1 MNPQIRK
8 LLTPEILSTVNG
20 LELVARVIVEGYM
33 SGGNPSQSVG
43 AGQEF
48 SQYRSYEPGD
58 DLRQLDWKMFAR
70 SERYYI
76 KQSEIET
83 NITVKLM
90 LDASRS
96 MEHTEG
102 GVSKL
107 QMARVMIAALA
118 FLARKQ
124 SDTFGLYAVNDQHI
138 TVVQPRFEQQQY
150 IRFLNELIG
159 IKAESTW
166 KKGNGL
172 EHIYS
177 HQGKEMILFFT
188 DMYDTGGD
196 LQDFIRRLKTP
207 RNEVI
212 VFHLMGRDELEL
224 NYDTQLTFEDLETG
238 ERLKADP
245 AAQQAVYRRKMS
257 EWMDATRD
265 WMLQKQ
271 VVYQPVYIDEPAPDV
286 LRTFLKV
293 RKKMIR

>member
-1 MNPQIRK
+1 MNPQIRQ

-83 NITVKLM
+83 NITVKFM

-96 MEHTEG
+96 MEHAEG
-102 GVSKL
+102 GVSKM
-107 QMARVMIAALA
+107 QMAKVLIAALA

-138 TVVQPRFEQQQY
+138 TAVQPRFDQQQY
-150 IRFLNELIG
+150 IRFLNELIK

-166 KKGNGL
+166 KTGNGL

-188 DMYDTGGD
+188 DMYDNEGD
-196 LQDFIRRLKTP
+196 LQDFIRKLKTP

-212 VFHLMGRDELEL
+212 VFHMIGREELEL
-224 NYDTQLTFEDLETG
+224 NYSTQLTFEDLETG
-238 ERLKADP
+238 ERLKVDSP
-245 AAQQAVYRRKMS
+245 AQQSVYRKKMGD
-257 EWMDATRD
+257 WVDATRD

-271 VVYQPVYIDEPAPDV
+271 VIYQPTYLDDPAPEM
-286 LRTFLKV
+286 LRTFLKA
-293 RKKMIR
+293 RKSMIR

>member
-1 MNPQIRK
+1 MNPQIRQ

-83 NITVKLM
+83 NITVKFM

-96 MEHTEG
+96 MEHAEG
-102 GVSKL
+102 GVSKM
-107 QMARVMIAALA
+107 QMAKVLIAALA

-124 SDTFGLYAVNDQHI
+124 SDTFGLFSVNDLNI
-138 TVVQPRFEQQQY
+138 TAVQPRFDQQQY
-150 IRFLNELIG
+150 IRFLNELIK

-166 KKGNGL
+166 KTDNGL

-188 DMYDTGGD
+188 DMYDNEGD
-196 LQDFIRRLKTP
+196 LQDFIRKLKTP

-212 VFHLMGRDELEL
+212 VFHMIGREELEL
-224 NYDTQLTFEDLETG
+224 NYSTQLTFEDLETG
-238 ERLKADP
+238 ERLKVDSP
-245 AAQQAVYRRKMS
+245 AQQSVYRKKMGD
-257 EWMDATRD
+257 WVDATRD

-271 VVYQPVYIDEPAPDV
+271 VIYQPTYLDDPAPEV
-286 LRTFLKV
+286 LRTFLKA
-293 RKKMIR
+293 RKSMIR

>member
-1 MNPQIRK
+1 VNPQIRQ

-83 NITVKLM
+83 NITVKFM

-96 MEHTEG
+96 MEHAEG
-102 GVSKL
+102 GVSKI
-107 QMARVMIAALA
+107 QMAKVLIAALA

-124 SDTFGLYAVNDQHI
+124 SDTFGLFSVNDLDI
-138 TVVQPRFEQQQY
+138 TAVQPRFDQQQY
-150 IRFLNELIG
+150 IRFLNELIK

-166 KKGNGL
+166 KIGNGL

-188 DMYDTGGD
+188 DMYDNEGN
-196 LQDFIRRLKTP
+196 LHDFIRKLKTP

-212 VFHLMGRDELEL
+212 VFHLIGREELEL
-224 NYDTQLTFEDLETG
+224 NYSTQLTFEDLETG
-238 ERLKADP
+238 ERLKVDSP
-245 AAQQAVYRRKMS
+245 AQQSIYRKKMS
-257 EWMDATRD
+257 DWIDATRD

-271 VVYQPVYIDEPAPDV
+271 VIYQPTYLDDPAPEV
-286 LRTFLKV
+286 LRTFLKA
-293 RKKMIR
+293 RKSMIR

>member
-1 MNPQIRK
+1 MNPQIRQ
-8 LLTPEILSTVNG
+8 LLTPEVLSTVNG

-83 NITVKLM
+83 NITVKFM

-96 MEHTEG
+96 MEHAEG
-102 GVSKL
+102 GLSKL
-107 QMARVMIAALA
+107 QMSKVMIAALA

-138 TVVQPRFEQQQY
+138 TAVHPRFEQQQF
-150 IRFLNELIG
+150 IRFLNELIA

-177 HQGKEMILFFT
+177 HHAKEMILFFT
-188 DMYDTGGD
+188 DMYDDSGD
-196 LQDFIRRLKTP
+196 IQQFVGRLKTP

-212 VFHLMGRDELEL
+212 VFHLLGKNELALDYESQ
-224 NYDTQLTFEDLETG
+224 YTFEDLETG
-238 ERLKADP
+238 EKLKVDAV
-245 AAQQAVYRRKMS
+245 AQQKAYRQKMES
-257 EWMDATRD
+257 WLAATRD

-271 VVYQPVYIDEPAPDV
+271 VVYQPVNLEDPVTGV

-293 RKKMIR
+293 RKSMIR

>member
-1 MNPQIRK
+1 VNPQIRQ

-83 NITVKLM
+83 NITVKFM

-96 MEHTEG
+96 MEHAEG
-102 GVSKL
+102 GVSKI
-107 QMARVMIAALA
+107 QMAKVLIAALA

-124 SDTFGLYAVNDQHI
+124 SDTFGLFSVNDLHI
-138 TVVQPRFEQQQY
+138 TAVQPRFDQQQY
-150 IRFLNELIG
+150 IRFLNELIK

-166 KKGNGL
+166 KKANGL

-188 DMYDTGGD
+188 DMYDSEGD
-196 LQDFIRRLKTP
+196 LHDFIRKLKTP

-212 VFHLMGRDELEL
+212 VFHLIGREELEL
-224 NYDTQLTFEDLETG
+224 NYSTQLTFEDLETG
-238 ERLKADP
+238 ERLKVDSP
-245 AAQQAVYRRKMS
+245 TQQSVYRKKMGD
-257 EWMDATRD
+257 WVDATRD

-271 VVYQPVYIDEPAPDV
+271 VIYQPTYLDDPAPEV
-286 LRTFLKV
+286 LRTFLKA
-293 RKKMIR
+293 RKSMIR

>member
-48 SQYRSYEPGD
+48 SQYRSYQAGD

-83 NITVKLM
+83 NITVKFM
-90 LDASRS
+90 LDASHS
-96 MEHTEG
+96 MDHTEG
-102 GVSKL
+102 GISKL
-107 QMARVMIAALA
+107 QMARVMIAALGY
-118 FLARKQ
+118 LARKQ

-150 IRFLNELIG
+150 IRFLNELIK

-172 EHIYS
+172 EQIYS

-188 DMYDTGGD
+188 DMYDAGGD

-212 VFHLMGRDELEL
+212 VFHLIGREELEL
-224 NYDTQLTFEDLETG
+224 NYSTQLTFEDLETG
-238 ERLKADP
+238 ERLKVDP
-245 AAQQAVYRRKMS
+245 SAQQTTYRQKFND
-257 EWMDATRD
+257 WIDTTRD

-271 VVYQPVYIDEPAPDV
+271 VVYQPVYIDHPASDI

-293 RKKMIR
+293 RKTMIR

>member
-1 MNPQIRK
+1 MNPQIRQ

-83 NITVKLM
+83 NITVKFM

-96 MEHTEG
+96 MEHAEG
-102 GVSKL
+102 GVSKM
-107 QMARVMIAALA
+107 QMAKVLIAALA

-124 SDTFGLYAVNDQHI
+124 SDTFGLFSVNDLHI
-138 TVVQPRFEQQQY
+138 TAVQPRFDQQQY
-150 IRFLNELIG
+150 IRFLNELIK

-188 DMYDTGGD
+188 DMYDNEGD
-196 LQDFIRRLKTP
+196 LQDFIRKLKTP

-212 VFHLMGRDELEL
+212 VFHLMGREELEL
-224 NYDTQLTFEDLETG
+224 NYSTQLTFEDLETG
-238 ERLKADP
+238 DRLKVDA
-245 AAQQAVYRRKMS
+245 AAQQNTYRKKMG
-257 EWMDATRD
+257 EWVDGTRD

-271 VVYQPVYIDEPAPDV
+271 VIYQPTYLDDPAPEV
-286 LRTFLKV
+286 LRTFLKARKSMV
-293 RKKMIR
+293 R

>member
-1 MNPQIRK
+1 VNPQIRQ

-83 NITVKLM
+83 NITVKFM

-96 MEHTEG
+96 MEHADG
-102 GVSKL
+102 GVSKI
-107 QMARVMIAALA
+107 QMAKVLIAALA

-124 SDTFGLYAVNDQHI
+124 SDTFGLFSVNDLHI
-138 TVVQPRFEQQQY
+138 TAVQPRFDQQQY
-150 IRFLNELIG
+150 IRFLNELIK

-166 KKGNGL
+166 KKANGL

-188 DMYDTGGD
+188 DMYDSEGD
-196 LQDFIRRLKTP
+196 LHDFIRKLKTP

-212 VFHLMGRDELEL
+212 VFHLIGREELEL
-224 NYDTQLTFEDLETG
+224 NYSTQLTFEDLETG
-238 ERLKADP
+238 ERLKVDSP
-245 AAQQAVYRRKMS
+245 TQQSVYRKKMGD
-257 EWMDATRD
+257 WVDATRD

-271 VVYQPVYIDEPAPDV
+271 VIYQPTYLDDPAPEV
-286 LRTFLKV
+286 LRTFLKA
-293 RKKMIR
+293 RKSMIR

>member
-1 MNPQIRK
+1 
-8 LLTPEILSTVNG
+8 

-83 NITVKLM
+83 NITVKFM

-96 MEHTEG
+96 MEHAEG
-102 GVSKL
+102 GVSKM
-107 QMARVMIAALA
+107 QMAKVLIAALA

-124 SDTFGLYAVNDQHI
+124 SDTFGLFSVNDLHI
-138 TVVQPRFEQQQY
+138 TAVQPRFDHQQY
-150 IRFLNELIG
+150 IRFLNELIK

-166 KKGNGL
+166 KTGNGL

-188 DMYDTGGD
+188 DMYDNDGD
-196 LQDFIRRLKTP
+196 LQDFIRKLKTP

-212 VFHLMGRDELEL
+212 VFHLMGREEQEL
-224 NYDTQLTFEDLETG
+224 NYSTQLTFEDLETG
-238 ERLKADP
+238 ERLKVDT
-245 AAQQAVYRRKMS
+245 AAQQSAYRKKMG
-257 EWMDATRD
+257 EWVDATRD

-271 VVYQPVYIDEPAPDV
+271 VIYQPTYLDDPAPEV
-286 LRTFLKV
+286 LRTFLKA
-293 RKKMIR
+293 RKSMIR

>member
-1 MNPQIRK
+1 MNPQIRQ

-83 NITVKLM
+83 NITVKFM

-96 MEHTEG
+96 MEHAEG
-102 GVSKL
+102 DVSKM
-107 QMARVMIAALA
+107 QMAKVLIAALA

-124 SDTFGLYAVNDQHI
+124 SDTFGLFSVNDLHI
-138 TVVQPRFEQQQY
+138 TAVHPRFDQQQY
-150 IRFLNELIG
+150 IRFLNELIK

-188 DMYDTGGD
+188 DMYDNDGD
-196 LQDFIRRLKTP
+196 LQDFIRKLKTP

-212 VFHLMGRDELEL
+212 VFHLIGREELEL
-224 NYDTQLTFEDLETG
+224 SYSTQLTFEDLETG
-238 ERLKADP
+238 ERLKVDSS
-245 AAQQAVYRRKMS
+245 AQQSVYRKKMS
-257 EWMDATRD
+257 DWVDATRD

-271 VVYQPVYIDEPAPDV
+271 VIYQPTYLDDPAPEV
-286 LRTFLKV
+286 LRTFLKA
-293 RKKMIR
+293 RKSMIR

>member
-1 MNPQIRK
+1 MNPQIRQ

-76 KQSEIET
+76 KQSEVET
-83 NITVKLM
+83 NITVKFM

-96 MEHTEG
+96 MEHAEG
-102 GVSKL
+102 GVSKI
-107 QMARVMIAALA
+107 QMAKVLIAALA

-124 SDTFGLYAVNDQHI
+124 SDTFGLFSVNDLHI
-138 TVVQPRFEQQQY
+138 TAVQPRFDQQQY
-150 IRFLNELIG
+150 IRFLNELIK

-188 DMYDTGGD
+188 DMYDSEGD
-196 LQDFIRRLKTP
+196 LHDFIRKLKTP

-212 VFHLMGRDELEL
+212 VFHLMGREELEL
-224 NYDTQLTFEDLETG
+224 NYSTQLTFEDLETG
-238 ERLKADP
+238 ERLKVDSP
-245 AAQQAVYRRKMS
+245 AQQSVYRKKMG
-257 EWMDATRD
+257 EWIDATRD

-271 VVYQPVYIDEPAPDV
+271 VIYQPTYLDDPAPEV
-286 LRTFLKV
+286 LRTFLKA
-293 RKKMIR
+293 RKSMIR

>member
-1 MNPQIRK
+1 MNPQIRQ

-83 NITVKLM
+83 NITVKFM

-96 MEHTEG
+96 MEHAEG
-102 GVSKL
+102 GVSKI
-107 QMARVMIAALA
+107 QMAKVLIAALA

-124 SDTFGLYAVNDQHI
+124 SDTFGLFSVNDLHI
-138 TVVQPRFEQQQY
+138 TAVHPRFDQQQY
-150 IRFLNELIG
+150 IRFLNELIK

-166 KKGNGL
+166 KTGNGL

-188 DMYDTGGD
+188 DMYDNEGD
-196 LQDFIRRLKTP
+196 LHDFIRKLKTP

-212 VFHLMGRDELEL
+212 VFHLIGREELEL
-224 NYDTQLTFEDLETG
+224 NYSTQLTFEDLETG
-238 ERLKADP
+238 ERLKVDSP
-245 AAQQAVYRRKMS
+245 AQQSAYRKKMS
-257 EWMDATRD
+257 EWVDATRD

-271 VVYQPVYIDEPAPDV
+271 VIYQPTYLDDPAPEV
-286 LRTFLKV
+286 LRTFLKA
-293 RKKMIR
+293 RKSMIR

>member
-1 MNPQIRK
+1 MNPQIRQ

-83 NITVKLM
+83 NITVKFM

-96 MEHTEG
+96 MEHAEG
-102 GVSKL
+102 GVSKI
-107 QMARVMIAALA
+107 QMAKVLIAALA

-124 SDTFGLYAVNDQHI
+124 SDTFGLFSVNDLDI
-138 TVVQPRFEQQQY
+138 TAVQPRFDQQQY
-150 IRFLNELIG
+150 IRFLNELIK

-166 KKGNGL
+166 KIGNGL

-188 DMYDTGGD
+188 DMYDNEGN
-196 LQDFIRRLKTP
+196 LHDFIRKLKTP

-212 VFHLMGRDELEL
+212 VFHLIGREELEL
-224 NYDTQLTFEDLETG
+224 NYSTQLTFEDLETG
-238 ERLKADP
+238 ERLKVDSP
-245 AAQQAVYRRKMS
+245 AQQSVYRKKMG
-257 EWMDATRD
+257 EWIDATRD

-271 VVYQPVYIDEPAPDV
+271 VIYQPTYLDDPAPEV
-286 LRTFLKV
+286 LRTFLKA
-293 RKKMIR
+293 RKSMIR

>member
-1 MNPQIRK
+1 MNPQIRQ

-83 NITVKLM
+83 NITVKFM

-96 MEHTEG
+96 MEHAEG
-102 GVSKL
+102 GVSKI
-107 QMARVMIAALA
+107 QMAKVLIAALA

-124 SDTFGLYAVNDQHI
+124 SDTFGLFSVNDLDI
-138 TVVQPRFEQQQY
+138 TAVQPRFDQQQY
-150 IRFLNELIG
+150 IRFLNELIK

-166 KKGNGL
+166 KIGNGL

-188 DMYDTGGD
+188 DMYDNEGN
-196 LQDFIRRLKTP
+196 LHDFIRKLKTP

-212 VFHLMGRDELEL
+212 VFHLIGREELEL
-224 NYDTQLTFEDLETG
+224 NYSTQLTFEDLETG
-238 ERLKADP
+238 ERLKVDSP
-245 AAQQAVYRRKMS
+245 AQQSIYRKKMS
-257 EWMDATRD
+257 DWIDATRD

-271 VVYQPVYIDEPAPDV
+271 VIYQPTYLDDPAPEV
-286 LRTFLKV
+286 LRTFLKA
-293 RKKMIR
+293 RKSMIR

>member
-1 MNPQIRK
+1 MNPQIRQ

-83 NITVKLM
+83 NITVKFM

-96 MEHTEG
+96 MEHAEG
-102 GVSKL
+102 GVSKM
-107 QMARVMIAALA
+107 QMAKVLIAALA

-138 TVVQPRFEQQQY
+138 TAVQPRFDQQQY
-150 IRFLNELIG
+150 IRFLNELIK

-166 KKGNGL
+166 KTGNGL

-188 DMYDTGGD
+188 DMYDNEGD
-196 LQDFIRRLKTP
+196 LQDFIRKLKTP

-212 VFHLMGRDELEL
+212 VFHLIGREELEL
-224 NYDTQLTFEDLETG
+224 NYSTQLTFEDLETG
-238 ERLKADP
+238 ERLKVDSP
-245 AAQQAVYRRKMS
+245 AQQSVYRKKMG
-257 EWMDATRD
+257 EWVDATRD

-271 VVYQPVYIDEPAPDV
+271 VIYQPTYLDDPAPEV
-286 LRTFLKV
+286 LRTFLKA
-293 RKKMIR
+293 RKSMIR

>member
-1 MNPQIRK
+1 MNPQIRQ

-83 NITVKLM
+83 NITVKFM

-96 MEHTEG
+96 MEHAEG
-102 GVSKL
+102 GVSKI
-107 QMARVMIAALA
+107 QMAKVLIAALA

-124 SDTFGLYAVNDQHI
+124 SDTFGLFSVNDLDI
-138 TVVQPRFEQQQY
+138 TAVQPRFDQQQY
-150 IRFLNELIG
+150 IRFLNELIK

-166 KKGNGL
+166 KIGNGL

-188 DMYDTGGD
+188 DMYDNEGN
-196 LQDFIRRLKTP
+196 LHDFIRKLKTP

-212 VFHLMGRDELEL
+212 VFHLIGREELEL
-224 NYDTQLTFEDLETG
+224 NYSTQLTFEDLETG
-238 ERLKADP
+238 ERLKVDSP
-245 AAQQAVYRRKMS
+245 AQQSIYRKKMS
-257 EWMDATRD
+257 DWTDATRD

-271 VVYQPVYIDEPAPDV
+271 VIYQPTYLDDPAPEV
-286 LRTFLKV
+286 LRTFLKA
-293 RKKMIR
+293 RKSMIR

>member
-1 MNPQIRK
+1 MNPQIRH
-8 LLTPEILSTVNG
+8 LLTPEVLSTVNG

-83 NITVKLM
+83 NITVKFM

-96 MEHTEG
+96 MMYKEG
-102 GVSKL
+102 GLSKL
-107 QMARVMIAALA
+107 EMAKVMIAALA
-118 FLARKQ
+118 YLARKQ
-124 SDTFGLYAVNDQHI
+124 SDTYGLYAVNDRHI
-138 TVVQPRFEQQQY
+138 SVVQPRFEQQQFM
-150 IRFLNELIG
+150 RFLNELIR
-159 IKAESTW
+159 IKAEGTW

-172 EHIYS
+172 EQIYS

-188 DMYDTGGD
+188 DMYDEKGD
-196 LQDFIRRLKTP
+196 LQRFIHRLKTP

-212 VFHLMGRDELEL
+212 VFHLLGKEEVDLS
-224 NYDTQLTFEDLETG
+224 YDKSLTFEDLETG
-238 ERLKADP
+238 HRLKVD
-245 AAQQAVYRRKMS
+245 AATQQKNYQAKIQK
-257 EWMDATRD
+257 WLGTNRD

-271 VVYQPVYIDEPAPDV
+271 VVYQPVPMEDPVAEV
-286 LRTFLKV
+286 LRSFLKV
-293 RKKMIR
+293 RKAMIR